1 MPTYRY
7 RCEGCGEQLDVW
19 QSIHDEALRVHEGEC
34 GGKLLKVLGVGGIV
48 LTGPGFYRT
57 DTRAGAKNGG
67 GSSKDDKSDAN
78 GASESKKS
86 DDKKSDSNK
95 AETSSSKSDS
105 SSSKSDSS
113 SSK

>member
-7 RCEGCGEQLDVW
+7 RCDRCGEQIDVW

-34 GGKLLKVLGVGGIV
+34 GGALLKVLGVGGIV
-48 LTGPGFYRT
+48 LKGSGFYRN
-57 DTRAGAKNGG
+57 DSGARSKGRNGDR
-67 GSSKDDKSDAN
+67 SKSDKSDGN
-78 GASESKKS
+78 GSSEKGGTKKS
-86 DDKKSDSNK
+86 DDKKAD
-95 AETSSSKSDS
+95 TSSSKADS